1 MKPLNIEER
10 RKAFVQ
16 YLLMYLVST
25 ALVVYAVCFVCGV
38 PQKQNQLLLEKN
50 EKLNA
55 IIHAPDGHLKDL
67 NDLNE
72 LVLKMDSLDYN
83 ALKDAL
89 DRVRALKTGLRIEFE
104 KDSAILG
111 NPLAISYLNAV
122 DVLHTA
128 LSSKVAL
135 MSDKRDVTK
144 LNRNYE
150 KLKTYVET
158 LRRQITNLQQVPE
171 AAPILE

>member
-25 ALVVYAVCFVCGV
+25 ALVVYAVYFVCGV
-38 PQKQNQLLLEKN
+38 PEKQNQLLLEKN

-55 IIHAPDGHLKDL
+55 IIHAPDAHLKDL